1 MNEGVATFTDIGKLI
16 PMESPLGTTV
26 ASAQRRRRQASAAY
40 RAELERLAPFEA
52 IARMVIARRTAL
64 GLTQRELADRMGTSH
79 SAISR
84 IESGQYP
91 ATPDTLRRLAHA
103 LGERFVMGFE
113 SGPAEAPTR
122 DLVAV

>member
-1 MNEGVATFTDIGKLI
+1 MSGEVAELTEIGKL
-16 PMESPLGTTV
+16 PGMESPIGATA
-26 ASAQRRRRQASAAY
+26 ASAQRRRRQTSAAY
-40 RAELERLAPFEA
+40 RAEQERLAPFEA

-64 GLTQRELADRMGTSH
+64 GLTQRELAERMGTSH

-113 SGPAEAPTR
+113 RGPADTPTR